1 MLTASN
7 VGRQWPLPGRR
18 RKAQENRESFLTS
31 HLLDYAMGCGS
42 SKPAV
47 ADSAAPESQQQH
59 TSSSD
64 ANAPASKHT
73 SQKLQPIPTSSL
85 RPVEFGLVKGLEYG
99 EKTAPALLVVQVRS
113 CIYTLIQAV
122 SLLHADWCL
131 INRNGGE

>member
-7 VGRQWPLPGRR
+7 VGRKWPLPGRR
-18 RKAQENRESFLTS
+18 RKALTKRCKGTKKVLTS

-42 SKPAV
+42 SKPAI

-73 SQKLQPIPTSSL
+73 SQKVQPIPTSSL

-113 CIYTLIQAV
+113 CIHTHTWQ
-122 SLLHADWCL
+122 
-131 INRNGGE
+131 